1 MTMRI
6 LSRNWGNNLSYSISS
21 CRQCSFSDSMS
32 AVLVLKP
39 KLLLIQNSDAIA
51 SAIIMTI
58 ISDRFF
64 STNLVQKI
72 IKLAN
77 LDVLFTLI

>member
-1 MTMRI
+1 
-6 LSRNWGNNLSYSISS
+6 
-21 CRQCSFSDSMS
+21 MS

-39 KLLLIQNSDAIA
+39 KLLLIQNSDAIV
-51 SAIIMTI
+51 SAIIMII

-72 IKLAN
+72 IKLEN